1 MAIKSILCHM
11 ANDPRHRD
19 RLELA
24 IALTHRFEA
33 HLNVV
38 YVTSPVSMPTGA
50 AGRAASN
57 IFIQE
62 QTEAS
67 EEKAAAIRSELE
79 ERFSKSECSHEM
91 HMANGDHVKILAEHA
106 HLSDLVI
113 VGQGAPKSSD
123 HVVLHTPEKI
133 ALEAGGPVLILPF
146 EAGSWSTEK
155 PLGSKVA
162 VAWKNSKESIRAV
175 RDGLSF
181 LTGADEVHVFTSMA
195 EEQEVVGVDVGQYLS
210 LHGVHAEVHP
220 NIDPQGRVGEQLRS
234 RADTVGAD
242 LIVMGAFGSD
252 STWKERL
259 FGGVTEHMLAH
270 LERPLLVGH

>member
-38 YVTSPVSMPTGA
+38 YVTSPVSMPPGA

-67 EEKAAAIRSELE
+67 EEKAAQIRTELE
-79 ERFSKSECSHEM
+79 ERFSKSDCSHEM

-146 EAGSWSTEK
+146 EAGSWSAEAL
-155 PLGSKVA
+155 LGARVM
-162 VAWKNSKESIRAV
+162 VAWKNSKEAIRAV

-181 LTGADEVHVFTSMA
+181 LRGANEVHVFTGMPTK
-195 EEQEVVGVDVGQYLS
+195 EEVGGVDIGQYLS
-210 LHGVHAEVHP
+210 LHGVHAEVHA
-220 NIDPQGRVGEQLRS
+220 NIDTDGRIGEQLRS
-234 RADTVGAD
+234 RAETHGID

-270 LERPLLVGH
+270 LTRPLLVAH